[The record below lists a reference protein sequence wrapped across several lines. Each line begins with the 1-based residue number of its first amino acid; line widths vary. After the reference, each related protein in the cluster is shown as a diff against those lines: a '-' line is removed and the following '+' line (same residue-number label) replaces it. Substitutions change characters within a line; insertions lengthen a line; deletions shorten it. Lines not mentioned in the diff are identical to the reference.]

1 MDILLD
7 HSTESRSHQAAQRDP
22 ANGNHKPHGEISW
35 AEYAKLTED
44 GWGAA
49 IGWKG
54 GFASDPRGHAT

>member
-7 HSTESRSHQAAQRDP
+7 HSTESRSNQAAQRDH
-22 ANGNHKPHGEISW
+22 ANGNAKPHGEISW
-35 AEYAKLTED
+35 TEYSKLTED

-54 GFASDPRGHAT
+54 SFATDPRGHIS